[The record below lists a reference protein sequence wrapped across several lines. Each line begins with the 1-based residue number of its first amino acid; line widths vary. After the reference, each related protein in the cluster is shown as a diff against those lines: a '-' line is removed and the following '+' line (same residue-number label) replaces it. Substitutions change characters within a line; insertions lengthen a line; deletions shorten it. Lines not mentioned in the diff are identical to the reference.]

1 MTSEWTVSIDDSS
14 PLIQYLPHGDGG
26 VGDRTST
33 GWQPWFSGSGGF
45 NTAGGN
51 DGVGASYHVTAF
63 PGARFDLLFYG
74 TGVSLLGNTSCSYT
88 VSIDGASESLQA
100 TEGTLYSKDGLSVG
114 THNVSVT
121 ADASASGQF
130 WFDRADISR
139 PLPAGAGA
147 PTSVVYQATNTTFLK
162 YSGDWKVQ
170 NDPNGQIPSKDHPE
184 PFQEVQDA
192 PASVSFS
199 FQGSGVAVNGSRN
212 WGGFTYDVN
221 LDGNVSTY
229 NASTMWLI
237 GDALLYYQEGLD
249 PQTTHTVNIT
259 PRVGGGLKFWLNSVT
274 LLADSG
280 NAIAGGTNSSNSST
294 PTSTSSA
301 SSIPSTTGSPVNDS
315 TSASKKTNVGVIVG
329 PIVGGIAVLLILAA
343 LALWYRRRRRTA
355 STAYTKAQFSPSPYV
370 LPSPS
375 PTPAT
380 QEAGASAPGTPRPSK
395 LAAEANSPY
404 AGHLN
409 AARSPQMSTHPS
421 TSSFVSSPPPQTA
434 QSQPPVSS
442 GASEASSA
450 QPQSPASA
458 AAVDRL
464 IQIIADRIDRTH
476 PPPPIRYDYGADVPP
491 PEYGAL

>member
-26 VGDRTST
+26 VGDWTNT
-33 GWQPWFSGSGGF
+33 GWQPWYSGSGGF
-45 NTAGGN
+45 NSAGGN
-51 DGVGASYHVTAF
+51 DGVGMSYHVTAF
-63 PGARFDLLFYG
+63 PGARFDLLFHG
-74 TGVSLLGNTSCSYT
+74 TGVSLFGNTSCTYT
-88 VSIDGASESLQA
+88 VSIDGASQFFPAS
-100 TEGTLYSKDGLSVG
+100 EGTLYSKDGLSEG

-139 PLPAGAGA
+139 PLPAGASA
-147 PTSVVYQATNTTFLK
+147 PTSVVYQATNTSFLK

-170 NDPNGQIPSKDHPE
+170 NDPNGQIPSKDNPA
-184 PFQEVQDA
+184 PYQEVQDA

-199 FQGSGVAVNGSRN
+199 FEGTGVAVNGSRN
-212 WGGFTYDVN
+212 WGGLTYDVN
-221 LDGNVSTY
+221 VDGNVSTY

-249 PQTTHTVNIT
+249 PQITHTVNIT

-280 NAIAGGTNSSNSST
+280 GPVAGGTN
-294 PTSTSSA
+294 
-301 SSIPSTTGSPVNDS
+301 STTGSPVSDS
-315 TSASKKTNVGVIVG
+315 TTTGKKTNVGVVVG
-329 PIVGGIAVLLILAA
+329 PIIGGIAALLILAA
-343 LALWYRRRRRTA
+343 LALWYRRKRRAA
-355 STAYTKAQFSPSPYV
+355 SGAFTRAQFSPYALQAS
-370 LPSPS
+370 
-375 PTPAT
+375 PAT
-380 QEAGASAPGTPRPSK
+380 QEAGASAPTTPRPSK
-395 LAAEANSPY
+395 LASEANSPY
-404 AGHLN
+404 AGRQ

-421 TSSFVSSPPPQTA
+421 TSSVVSSPPPQTA
-434 QSQPPVSS
+434 QTQPPGIPASS
-442 GASEASSA
+442 GASEVSSSA